1 MRRKLISTLLVATM
15 VMAPVVSVAAATDDT
30 AATEDT
36 ATTDDTS
43 ESDAVKAADAVG
55 ITLPDK
61 VEGSYTIGY
70 APATLNNAFW
80 LAVKD
85 GVQKAIDESG
95 ADVKLVDVDAG
106 GDQAVMNDGIANL
119 IVPELMH

>member
-15 VMAPVVSVAAATDDT
+15 VMAPVVSVSAAADD
-30 AATEDT
+30 AA
-36 ATTDDTS
+36 
-43 ESDAVKAADAVG
+43 ESTPVKAADAVG
-55 ITLPDK
+55 ITLPEK

-85 GVQKAIDESG
+85 GVQKAID
-95 ADVKLVDVDAG
+95 
-106 GDQAVMNDGIANL
+106 
-119 IVPELMH
+119 